1 MEKTRFLVIS
11 GMILAA
17 AASRFIP
24 HPPNFSPITAMA
36 LLGGAC
42 FVDKRWAFAV
52 PLAALLVSDVLLGF
66 HRLIPFVYGS
76 FALIVCLGFWL
87 RTRRTAVPIAG
98 VALASSLLFF
108 TVTNF
113 GVWALGNMYP
123 KTTEGLLAC
132 YVAAIP
138 FFWNTVLGD
147 AAYTMVLF
155 GGLALAEK
163 GPGSKILHAFASS
176 HPVLRAAT
184 PATFGVKTTSA
195 ATAAANLLHGQ
206 QSSTYRSGAGQNLTF
221 PSAPAEAILRPSGV
235 NVTPTA
241 APDRL

>member
-1 MEKTRFLVIS
+1 MGKKRLLVIG

-17 AASRFIP
+17 AASRLIP

-42 FVDKRWAFAV
+42 FVDKRGAFAV
-52 PLAALLVSDVLLGF
+52 PLAALLASDVVLGF
-66 HRLIPFVYGS
+66 HRTIPFVYAS

-87 RTRRTAVPIAG
+87 RTRRTAVPIACA
-98 VALASSLLFF
+98 ALAASLLFF

-113 GVWALGNMYP
+113 GFWALGTMYP

-132 YVAAIP
+132 YVAAVP

-147 AAYTMVLF
+147 AAYTVVLF

-163 GPGSKILHAFASS
+163 CLPALQK
-176 HPVLRAAT
+176 PVL
-184 PATFGVKTTSA
+184 V
-195 ATAAANLLHGQ
+195 
-206 QSSTYRSGAGQNLTF
+206 
-221 PSAPAEAILRPSGV
+221 
-235 NVTPTA
+235 PTA
-241 APDRL
+241 ER